1 MHSMEGNGTAP
12 ARGAHSTEALTMTG
26 IFILVGF
33 ALAIVAALVVALR
46 RRNRTERRSGVH
58 PEDEPDSPKVG

>member
-1 MHSMEGNGTAP
+1 
-12 ARGAHSTEALTMTG
+12 MTG